1 MLFIIKLSNPIYIM
15 TTTFWSNDPTI
26 LLNKDYILQLWP
38 SPKFSYEEN
47 LNAISRIV
55 IILTIL
61 GFLITMSKN
70 LLLVGLITL
79 FLIFVL
85 YKMRKQKITKNMFD
99 SKEGFSGIDVK
110 NQEARIITP
119 DTLKTYLKSD
129 FETTSK
135 KNPLGNVLLTEIM
148 DNPTRKPAPPS
159 FNTEVYEDINVS
171 TKKMIQTLNPG
182 IKNTNKQLF
191 GDLGEQFEFDQSQW
205 SFYSTPNTKI
215 PNDQGAFADYLYG
228 DMPSC
233 RDGDA
238 FACVQDNLR
247 YNLY

>member
-1 MLFIIKLSNPIYIM
+1 M

-26 LLNKDYILQLWP
+26 LFNKDSVFQIWP
-38 SPKFSYEEN
+38 TTTMTYEAK
-47 LNAISRIV
+47 LNAITRLV
-55 IILTIL
+55 IIMTIL
-61 GFLITMSKN
+61 GYIATMSMN
-70 LLLVGLITL
+70 MILVGFTTIVV
-79 FLIFVL
+79 IFAL
-85 YKMRKQKITKNMFD
+85 YKLRKPKVTRDTLNG
-99 SKEGFSGIDVK
+99 SKEGFSGIDIK
-110 NQEARIITP
+110 NQEAKIITP
-119 DTLKTYLKSD
+119 DTLQTYLKSD
-129 FETTSK
+129 FTPVNK

-171 TKKMIQTLNPG
+171 TKKMVQSLNPG
-182 IKNTNKQLF
+182 IKNTNKQLY

-215 PNDQGAFADYLYG
+215 PNDQGAFANYLYG

-233 RDGDA
+233 RDGNA
-238 FACVQDNLR
+238 FACIQDNIR

>member
-1 MLFIIKLSNPIYIM
+1 M
-15 TTTFWSNDPTI
+15 TTTFWSNDPRI
-26 LLNKDYILQLWP
+26 LFNKDYVFQIWP
-38 SPKFSYEEN
+38 TSNMTYEEK
-47 LNAISRIV
+47 LNAITRLV
-55 IILTIL
+55 IIMTIL
-61 GFLITMSKN
+61 GYIATMSMN
-70 LLLVGLITL
+70 MILVGFTTL
-79 FLIFVL
+79 VVIFAL
-85 YKMRKQKITKNMFD
+85 YKLRNPKVTRDTLNGT
-99 SKEGFSGIDVK
+99 KEGFSGIDIK
-110 NQEARIITP
+110 NQEGKIITP

-129 FETTSK
+129 FTPVNK

-148 DNPTRKPAPPS
+148 DNPTRKSAPPS

-171 TKKMIQTLNPG
+171 TKKMVQSLNPG
-182 IKNTNKQLF
+182 IKNTNKQLY

-215 PNDQGAFADYLYG
+215 PNDQGAFANYLYG

-238 FACVQDNLR
+238 FACIQDNIR

>member
-1 MLFIIKLSNPIYIM
+1 M
-15 TTTFWSNDPTI
+15 TSMFWINEPSI
-26 LLNKDYILQLWP
+26 LLNKDYILQVWP
-38 SPKFSYEEN
+38 SSKMSYEEK
-47 LNAISRIV
+47 LNAISRLV
-55 IILTIL
+55 IILTVL
-61 GFLITMSKN
+61 GFVLTMNKSILLIGVVT
-70 LLLVGLITL
+70 LVA
-79 FLIFVL
+79 IFAM
-85 YKMRKQKITKNMFD
+85 YKMRKQKVTKDMLD
-99 SKEGFSGIDVK
+99 GSKEGFSGIDVK
-110 NQEARIITP
+110 NQQETIINP
-119 DTLKTYLKSD
+119 DTLKSYLKSE
-129 FETTSK
+129 FMPVNK

-171 TKKMIQTLNPG
+171 TKKMVQSLNPG
-182 IKNTNKQLF
+182 IKNTNKQLY

-233 RDGDA
+233 RDGNA
-238 FACVQDNLR
+238 FACVQDNIR

>member
-1 MLFIIKLSNPIYIM
+1 M
-15 TTTFWSNDPTI
+15 TSMFWINEPSI
-26 LLNKDYILQLWP
+26 LLNKDYILQVWP
-38 SPKFSYEEN
+38 SSKMSYEEK
-47 LNAISRIV
+47 LNAISRLV
-55 IILTIL
+55 IILTVL
-61 GFLITMSKN
+61 GFVLTMNKSILLIGVVT
-70 LLLVGLITL
+70 LVA
-79 FLIFVL
+79 IFAM
-85 YKMRKQKITKNMFD
+85 YKMRKQKVTKDMLD
-99 SKEGFSGIDVK
+99 GSKEGFSGIDVK
-110 NQEARIITP
+110 NQQETIINP
-119 DTLKTYLKSD
+119 DTLKSYLKSE
-129 FETTSK
+129 FMPVNK

-171 TKKMIQTLNPG
+171 TKKMVQRLNPG
-182 IKNTNKQLF
+182 IKNTNKQLY

-233 RDGDA
+233 RDGNA
-238 FACVQDNLR
+238 FACVQDNIR

>member
-1 MLFIIKLSNPIYIM
+1 M
-15 TTTFWSNDPTI
+15 TSMFWINEPSI
-26 LLNKDYILQLWP
+26 LLNKDYILQVWP
-38 SPKFSYEEN
+38 SSKMSYEEK
-47 LNAISRIV
+47 LNAISRLV
-55 IILTIL
+55 IILTVL
-61 GFLITMSKN
+61 GFILTMNKSILLIGIVT
-70 LLLVGLITL
+70 LVA
-79 FLIFVL
+79 IFAM
-85 YKMRKQKITKNMFD
+85 YKMRKQKVTKDMLD
-99 SKEGFSGIDVK
+99 GSKEGFSGIDVK
-110 NQEARIITP
+110 NQKETIINP
-119 DTLKTYLKSD
+119 DTLKSYLKSE
-129 FETTSK
+129 FMPVNK

-171 TKKMIQTLNPG
+171 TKKMVQSLNPG
-182 IKNTNKQLF
+182 IKNTNKQLY

-233 RDGDA
+233 RDGNA
-238 FACVQDNLR
+238 FACVQDNIR

>member
-1 MLFIIKLSNPIYIM
+1 M
-15 TTTFWSNDPTI
+15 TTTFWSNDPRI
-26 LLNKDYILQLWP
+26 LFNKDYVFQIWP
-38 SPKFSYEEN
+38 TSTMTYEEK
-47 LNAISRIV
+47 LNAITRLV
-55 IILTIL
+55 IIMTIL
-61 GFLITMSKN
+61 GYIATTSMN
-70 LLLVGLITL
+70 MILVGFTTL
-79 FLIFVL
+79 VIIFAL
-85 YKMRKQKITKNMFD
+85 YKLRKPKVTRDTLNGT
-99 SKEGFSGIDVK
+99 KEGFSGIDIK
-110 NQEARIITP
+110 NQEGKIITP

-129 FETTSK
+129 FTSVNK

-171 TKKMIQTLNPG
+171 TKKMVQSLNPG
-182 IKNTNKQLF
+182 IKNTNKQLY

-215 PNDQGAFADYLYG
+215 PNDQGAFANYLYG

-238 FACVQDNLR
+238 FACIQDNVR

>member
-1 MLFIIKLSNPIYIM
+1 MK
-15 TTTFWSNDPTI
+15 
-26 LLNKDYILQLWP
+26 K
-38 SPKFSYEEN
+38 
-47 LNAISRIV
+47 
-55 IILTIL
+55 
-61 GFLITMSKN
+61 
-70 LLLVGLITL
+70 
-79 FLIFVL
+79 
-85 YKMRKQKITKNMFD
+85 
-99 SKEGFSGIDVK
+99 
-110 NQEARIITP
+110 QEAIIITP
-119 DTLKTYLKSD
+119 DTLKTYLKSY

>member
-1 MLFIIKLSNPIYIM
+1 M
-15 TTTFWSNDPTI
+15 TSMFWINEPSI
-26 LLNKDYILQLWP
+26 LLNKDYILQVWP
-38 SPKFSYEEN
+38 SSKMSYEEK
-47 LNAISRIV
+47 LNAISRLV
-55 IILTIL
+55 IILTVL
-61 GFLITMSKN
+61 GFVLTMNKSILLIGVVT
-70 LLLVGLITL
+70 LVV
-79 FLIFVL
+79 IFAM
-85 YKMRKQKITKNMFD
+85 YKMRKQKVTKDMLD
-99 SKEGFSGIDVK
+99 GSKEGFSGIDVK
-110 NQEARIITP
+110 NQQETIINP
-119 DTLKTYLKSD
+119 DTLKSYLKSE
-129 FETTSK
+129 FMPVNK

-171 TKKMIQTLNPG
+171 TKKMVQSLNPG
-182 IKNTNKQLF
+182 IKNTNKQLY

-233 RDGDA
+233 RDGNA
-238 FACVQDNLR
+238 FACVQDNIR